1 MKKILSIMVATFIA
15 TTNLWAQFP
24 DPFLADEDRPDG
36 KLWIPAPPSLTGG
49 DFANVVATDA
59 YQAQMKKAREEYQRI
74 RKEQSSGIKERTVT
88 PTTSETPSTTCK
100 AVNST
105 ELLPRK
111 ESTFKATIRS
121 ITPIHQNEQENL
133 RATDDDGRSVAA

>member
-59 YQAQMKKAREEYQRI
+59 YQAQLKKAREEYQRI

-88 PTTSETPSTTCK
+88 PTTSETPIYDLQGRQLNGTP
-100 AVNST
+100 T
-105 ELLPRK
+105 EK
-111 ESTFKATIRS
+111 GIYIQGNNKVYNTNTSK
-121 ITPIHQNEQENL
+121 
-133 RATDDDGRSVAA
+133 